1 MDLLVIGFIGVV
13 VIALLAW
20 FLGSYNT
27 KAAKQIA
34 LLTELVEQ
42 GEHSQELLNEIKDSK
57 QTEKSPGL
65 GVLFTSLLS
74 DGSPLKPFSFTDEDD
89 DEEDWDADDDDD
101 DDWDEDKGEKP
112 DPFGQDPDWWKK
124 T

>member
-20 FLGSYNT
+20 FLGSYDA

-42 GEHSQELLNEIKDSK
+42 GKYTHELLDEIKDSK
-57 QTEKSPGL
+57 SGKSPGM
-65 GVLFTSLLS
+65 GVLFASLLG
-74 DGSPLKPFSFTDEDD
+74 DPAAPVKPFSFT
-89 DEEDWDADDDDD
+89 DDDD
-101 DDWDEDKGEKP
+101 DDWDDDEDDDWGIDEEDEKP

>member
-13 VIALLAW
+13 VIALLSQALAS
-20 FLGSYNT
+20 FNS

-42 GEHSQELLNEIKDSK
+42 GKYNQELLSEIKDRK
-57 QTEKSPGL
+57 QSDKPGL
-65 GVLFTSLLS
+65 GVLFSTLL
-74 DGSPLKPFSFTDEDD
+74 GEPGTPIKPFSFRDDEDDWDDDDDEDD
-89 DEEDWDADDDDD
+89 DWDLDEED
-101 DDWDEDKGEKP
+101 EKP

-124 T
+124 A